1 MEQLVAAIGWFF
13 LVSVALGVLG
23 SLTVA
28 VVGLFRKSRPPQI
41 IGAELPVIDASIDLG
56 KRYDIVYGAGN
67 GAGPEKLSGVRILG
81 YLRSDRDK
89 TTGEYME
96 GGWLV
101 VELPDR
107 RRAYLRPRSVLW
119 LLEAVDVTPEV

>member
-13 LVSVALGVLG
+13 ILSAGLGVLV
-23 SLTVA
+23 SLSVA
-28 VVGLFRKSRPPQI
+28 IVRIFRKSRPPQI
-41 IGAELPVIDASIDLG
+41 IGTELPVIDTSIDLR
-56 KRYDIVYGAGN
+56 KKYDIVYGAGH
-67 GAGPEKLSGVRILG
+67 GAGPEKLNGVRILG

-89 TTGEYME
+89 TTGEYMD

-101 VELPDR
+101 VELADR

-119 LLEAVDVTPEV
+119 LLEAIDSTSEF